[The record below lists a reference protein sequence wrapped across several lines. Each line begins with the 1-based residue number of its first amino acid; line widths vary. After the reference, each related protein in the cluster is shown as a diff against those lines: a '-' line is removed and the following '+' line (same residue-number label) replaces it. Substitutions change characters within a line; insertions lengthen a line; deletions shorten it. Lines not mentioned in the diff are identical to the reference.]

1 MPHTNQ
7 YASAQLRNKLLSDL
21 SRPAAVVAHDAGS
34 ANHIAE
40 WIGSIFLGGFYADFD
55 GPARAIFAERCP
67 WLAPKNFEAFLP
79 QCKTLISGT
88 GWASSLEHE
97 ARKFAKTVGCRS
109 IAVIDHWTDYRQRFS
124 RQGVEV
130 LPDEIW
136 VADDDAARLAHAAF
150 PGMPV
155 LQLQNVYLERLAGEV
170 REKSLLIASAR
181 SDNVLYVL
189 EPIRDDW
196 GKLVQPGEFMALDF
210 FVKNLAALGVADT
223 AKICLRPHP
232 SDPLGKYDRW
242 IETQATLSV
251 SLDNSQSLADA
262 LAWADVVVGC
272 QTYAMVVALAAGKR
286 VVCSIPPGM
295 PNCVLPHN
303 EINHLARLVS

>member
-1 MPHTNQ
+1 MLDTKQ
-7 YASAQLRNKLLSDL
+7 YVNVQLSSKLLLDL
-21 SRPAAVVAHDAGS
+21 AKPVAIVAHDAGA
-34 ANHIAE
+34 ANHLAE
-40 WIGSIFLGGFYADFD
+40 WIGTIPLNGFSADFE

-67 WLAPKNFEAFLP
+67 WLKPEDSKIFLP
-79 QCKTLISGT
+79 QCQTLVSGT
-88 GWASSLEHE
+88 GWSSSLEHE
-97 ARKFAKTVGCRS
+97 ARRIAKSVGCHC

-124 RQGVEV
+124 RQGLEV

-136 VADDDAARLAHAAF
+136 VADDCAARLARAEF
-150 PGMPV
+150 PDMPV
-155 LQLQNVYLERLAGEV
+155 HQLQNVYLERLAGEI
-170 REKSLLIASAR
+170 RGKSSSIAGAH
-181 SDNVLYVL
+181 SDNILYVL

-196 GKLVQPGEFMALDF
+196 GHLALPGEFLALDF
-210 FVKNLAALGVADT
+210 FAHSLGALGVADT

-232 SDPLGKYDRW
+232 SDPMGKYDSW
-242 IETQATLSV
+242 IEAQTALNV
-251 SLDNSQSLADA
+251 SLDKSASLADA

>member
-1 MPHTNQ
+1 
-7 YASAQLRNKLLSDL
+7 
-21 SRPAAVVAHDAGS
+21 VAHDAGS

-40 WIGSIFLGGFYADFD
+40 WIGSISLDGFYADFN
-55 GPARAIFAERCP
+55 GPARAIFSEKCP
-67 WLAPKNFEAFLP
+67 WLKVKSFETFLP

-97 ARKFAKTVGCRS
+97 ARRLAKMVGCHS

-136 VADDDAARLAHAAF
+136 VADDYAARLARAEF
-150 PGMPV
+150 PDIPV
-155 LQLQNVYLERLAGEV
+155 HQLQNVYLERLAGEV
-170 REKSLLIASAR
+170 REKSLLIAGAH
-181 SDNVLYVL
+181 SDNILYVL

-196 GKLVQPGEFMALDF
+196 GQLALPGEFLALDF
-210 FVKNLAALGVADT
+210 FARNLTTLVSADK
-223 AKICLRPHP
+223 AQIRLRPHP
-232 SDPLGKYDRW
+232 SDPLGKYERW
-242 IETQATLSV
+242 IEAQTALNV
-251 SLDNSQSLADA
+251 RLDNSASLADA

-295 PNCVLPHN
+295 PNCVLPQN